1 MRKFYLPC
9 YIAAVTVTLSTPVE
23 SYAQG
28 TLHDDREAHLGNV
41 QQLTFG
47 GENAEAYWSPDGSE
61 LIFQSTR
68 APYDCD
74 QIFRMSI
81 SDPAA
86 LTLVSTG
93 QGRTTCGYFAADNER
108 VIFSSTHATSTQ
120 CPAPPDRSL
129 GYVWPLYDGYQI
141 YSAASDG
148 SDLTPLTDTNTY
160 DAEATVCST
169 DGSIVFTSTRDGD
182 LELYRMNADGSDVQ
196 RLTEAPGYDGGAFF
210 SRDCSK
216 IVWRASRPQG
226 EALEEY
232 QSFLAKDLVRPS
244 ELELWVANA
253 DGSEARQITYLG
265 GANFAPYFFPNGERV
280 LFSSNH
286 HDPNGREFDIWAV
299 NVDGTG
305 LERITYTP
313 GFDGFPMFSPNDEW
327 LAFAS
332 NRNQGR
338 SGETDIYI
346 ARWIDGSPSVAERP
360 PDRYMADVAWLADDS
375 RDGRG
380 LGTLGLAESAD
391 WLGRRFEEIGLEP
404 VADGSYLQSFEA
416 VFDIERG
423 PNTALTIDGEVI
435 PSEDF
440 VIPGFSASGEISAP
454 VIFAGWGIDSEEH
467 NISDYEGIEAEGR
480 IVLVRRYTPKDG
492 VFEDE
497 RVQRRLGDL
506 RYKAFTAREHGAV
519 GMVVADLPF
528 DGERGSEPPLLRLR
542 VDSQGSA
549 GIPVAVLKRVWAEQ
563 LLTGAHQVGL
573 ISELIEHTR
582 EVHNIVGRLT
592 APEQLPGAVLL
603 GAHYDH
609 LGFGGQAS
617 LAPGLDEPH
626 NGADDNASGTAALLE
641 AARIL
646 SARRDELSRD
656 VVFVAFTGEEAGLL
670 GSSYFIRTPLPGTA
684 PADLVAMLNMDMVGR
699 LRNNRVSVLGSE
711 SAEEWDLIVKPI
723 CNALT
728 LSCQLGGD
736 GYGPSDQMPFY
747 AAGVPVLHFFT
758 GTHEDYHKPSDD
770 SALINAAG
778 GVRIANLVAELATDL
793 TALDGL
799 TYRESEAPAPIGDI
813 RGYGASLGTIPDY
826 TGSPD
831 NRPGMLLSGVRA
843 GGPADEAGLQRGDRI
858 IELAGREVRD
868 IYDLMFVLR
877 EVRPGEESTVIIER
891 ADEPIQFSVTFGAS
905 SRTR

>member
-1 MRKFYLPC
+1 
-9 YIAAVTVTLSTPVE
+9 
-23 SYAQG
+23 
-28 TLHDDREAHLGNV
+28 
-41 QQLTFG
+41 
-47 GENAEAYWSPDGSE
+47 
-61 LIFQSTR
+61 
-68 APYDCD
+68 
-74 QIFRMSI
+74 
-81 SDPAA
+81 
-86 LTLVSTG
+86 
-93 QGRTTCGYFAADNER
+93 
-108 VIFSSTHATSTQ
+108 
-120 CPAPPDRSL
+120 
-129 GYVWPLYDGYQI
+129 
-141 YSAASDG
+141 
-148 SDLTPLTDTNTY
+148 
-160 DAEATVCST
+160 
-169 DGSIVFTSTRDGD
+169 
-182 LELYRMNADGSDVQ
+182 
-196 RLTEAPGYDGGAFF
+196 
-210 SRDCSK
+210 
-216 IVWRASRPQG
+216 
-226 EALEEY
+226 
-232 QSFLAKDLVRPS
+232 
-244 ELELWVANA
+244 
-253 DGSEARQITYLG
+253 
-265 GANFAPYFFPNGERV
+265 
-280 LFSSNH
+280 
-286 HDPNGREFDIWAV
+286 
-299 NVDGTG
+299 
-305 LERITYTP
+305 
-313 GFDGFPMFSPNDEW
+313 
-327 LAFAS
+327 
-332 NRNQGR
+332 
-338 SGETDIYI
+338 
-346 ARWIDGSPSVAERP
+346 
-360 PDRYMADVAWLADDS
+360 
-375 RDGRG
+375 
-380 LGTLGLAESAD
+380 
-391 WLGRRFEEIGLEP
+391 
-404 VADGSYLQSFEA
+404 
-416 VFDIERG
+416 
-423 PNTALTIDGEVI
+423 
-435 PSEDF
+435 
-440 VIPGFSASGEISAP
+440 
-454 VIFAGWGIDSEEH
+454 
-467 NISDYEGIEAEGR
+467 
-480 IVLVRRYTPKDG
+480 
-492 VFEDE
+492 
-497 RVQRRLGDL
+497 
-506 RYKAFTAREHGAV
+506 
-519 GMVVADLPF
+519 MV
-528 DGERGSEPPLLRLR
+528 
-542 VDSQGSA
+542 
-549 GIPVAVLKRVWAEQ
+549 
-563 LLTGAHQVGL
+563 
-573 ISELIEHTR
+573 EHTR

-592 APEQLPGAVLL
+592 APERLPGAVLL

-778 GVRIANLVAELATDL
+778 GVRIANLVAELTTDL

-826 TGSPD
+826 TGSSD

-891 ADEPIQFSVTFGAS
+891 AGEPIQFSVTFGAS